1 MPTRKPLLLFAPGA
15 GAPST
20 SAWMTRWATRLSA
33 LGVVKP
39 FDYPYMLA
47 GRKSPDPLPRLI
59 AAHEQALAA
68 ARAGHKGPVVLVG
81 KSMGSR
87 VGCHVAA
94 KVDVAAVV
102 CLGYPLRGA
111 NGAVRDE
118 ALVALRCPLLLVQ
131 GSRDP
136 LCPLDL
142 LETARSRIQ
151 APHEVHIVQ
160 DGNHSLELPKGKLKS
175 QGLTQDQIDDQVLG
189 WIAAFVSKL

>member
-1 MPTRKPLLLFAPGA
+1 
-15 GAPST
+15 
-20 SAWMTRWATRLSA
+20 MTRWATRLGE
-33 LGVVKP
+33 LGTVKA

-59 AAHEQALAA
+59 AAHEQALEAV
-68 ARAGHKGPVVLVG
+68 RVGKHGPIVLIG

-87 VGCHVAA
+87 VGCHLAA
-94 KVDVAAVV
+94 KAQVDAVI

-118 ALVALRCPLLLVQ
+118 ALTALSCPLLLVQ

-136 LCPLDL
+136 LCPIDL
-142 LETARSRIQ
+142 LDGVGKRIK
-151 APHEVHIVQ
+151 APHEIRIVD

-175 QGLTQDQIDDQVLG
+175 RGLTQDGVDERILG
-189 WIAAFVSKL
+189 WIREFLSRL